1 MGKITYYT
9 KEGYQ
14 KLKNELDE
22 MINVQRPII
31 SHQIAE
37 ARDKGDLSENAEY
50 DAAKNAQG
58 MLEMKI
64 SKVQELLSNARI
76 LDESKM
82 DESKVLLLS
91 TLRLKNQKTG
101 KEMVYTI
108 VPENEADIKSNK
120 ISVNSPIARGLLG
133 KKAGEIAKIQAPAG
147 VIELKILEISR

>member
-58 MLEMKI
+58 MLEIKI

-82 DESKVLLLS
+82 DETKVFLLS

>member
-9 KEGYQ
+9 KEGFR
-14 KLKNELDE
+14 KLKEELED
-22 MINVQRPII
+22 MVNVQRPMI

-50 DAAKNAQG
+50 DAAKDAQG

-64 SKVQELLSNARI
+64 AKLQEMISNARI

-91 TLRLKNQKTG
+91 KVHLRNTKTG

-108 VPENEADIKSNK
+108 VPENEADLKQNK
-120 ISVNSPIARGLLG
+120 VSVNSPIAKGLLG
-133 KKAGEIAKIQAPAG
+133 KKVGDSASISAPAG
-147 VIELKILEISR
+147 IIELEILEISR